1 MKNAVTWFAAAI
13 TTALALPAV
22 GAPAGIPTLDEV
34 RAAIAKSGA
43 RWTAADTRFSRM
55 TPEERRRY
63 VGGLIIPPGFVPFKS
78 NLAAAL
84 PAPLPSKFDWRSN
97 NGNYV
102 TRVKNQAYCGGC
114 WAFAS
119 VGALESRYLIDTSAP
134 GASVDLSEQ
143 ILISCDSG
151 NYGCDGGMLDEAA
164 SFLQSQGTYTE
175 ACFEF
180 QGSDSSCSYAC
191 SEWSSG
197 QGFFKIGG
205 WIGVSQDVDELKTAV
220 YTYGPIPVGMIVC
233 GDMEYYDGGVYSH
246 TSGSCPSDSG
256 HAVLIVG
263 WNDSESAFIVK
274 NSFDTWWGENG
285 YFRIAYGEV
294 YGDSVFGNMAVA
306 YTSAFGTD
314 DTVRVTVATQP
325 TGLDLT
331 IDGETFTAPKTFS
344 WFPGSEHQVSLQGQK
359 SADGKTLYNFEKR
372 SDGKGAFDALVAPSS
387 DGTMTFYFTTEY
399 QLLTSVNDQKM
410 GTMKPACWT
419 GCWIKK
425 GESVTLSATPAQGY
439 VFANWTGDVSSSNN
453 PHQFAMGKPMSVK
466 ANFKV
471 SAGKNYAITAGTGNG
486 GTIEPSGQVWVA
498 EHSSQSFTIT
508 PDAGF
513 RISTVQVDGVSVGA
527 PASYTFKDVTANHTI
542 YATFV
547 SSTQPTF
554 TITAT
559 AGAGGAISPS
569 GSVKVSKGAS
579 QKFVVT
585 AKTGYAVDDIVV
597 DGASKGPA
605 ASYTFTNVT
614 ADHTI
619 EARFSPKG
627 GPTDGGADDGG
638 AAPGDEAVVSLT
650 FVGDG
655 EGTVT
660 SSPAGLSCTKTCG
673 HAFPLGMDL
682 ELVAKPAAGSVFG
695 GWRWGHCGQG
705 TICSLVVDTG
715 KNIVV
720 EFKKAAGEDNDDDT
734 TEPPADPPAEAET
747 GDTPASGGCSCSTLP
762 M

>member
-1 MKNAVTWFAAAI
+1 MKRTLAWFAAAVV
-13 TTALALPAV
+13 TAQSFAAQA
-22 GAPAGIPTLDEV
+22 APAGVPTLDEV
-34 RAAIAKSGA
+34 RQAIAKKGA
-43 RWTAADTRFSRM
+43 RWTAADTRFSKM

-63 VGGLIIPPGFVPFKS
+63 IGGLIIPPGFRPYSS

-102 TRVKNQAYCGGC
+102 TSVKNQAYCGGC

-119 VGALESRYLIDTSAP
+119 VGALESRYLIDTSSP
-134 GASVDLSEQ
+134 GARVDFSEQ

-164 SFLQSQGTYTE
+164 SFLQNQGTYTE

-205 WIGVSQDVDELKTAV
+205 WIGVSQDVDEIKTAV
-220 YTYGPIPVGMIVC
+220 HTYGPIPVGMIVC

-246 TSGSCPSDSG
+246 TSGSCPSDAG
-256 HAVLIVG
+256 HAVLVVG
-263 WNDSESAFIVK
+263 WNDTDGAFIVK
-274 NSFDTWWGENG
+274 NSFDTWWGESG
-285 YFRIAYGEV
+285 HFRIAYNEV

-325 TGLDLT
+325 TGLELT
-331 IDGETFTAPKTFS
+331 IDGETFAAPKTFS
-344 WFPGSEHQVSLQGQK
+344 WFPGSEHQVALQGQK
-359 SADGKTLYNFEKR
+359 SADGKTMFNFEKR
-372 SDGKGAFDALVAPSS
+372 SDGKGAFDALVAPSA
-387 DGTMTFYFTTEY
+387 DGTVTFYFITQY
-399 QLLTSVNDQKM
+399 QLMTAVNDQKM
-410 GTMKPACWT
+410 GTMKPVCWN
-419 GCWIKK
+419 GCWIDK

-439 VFANWTGDVSSSNN
+439 VFANWTGDVSASDN

-471 SAGKNYAITAGTGNG
+471 SQGKNFAITAGTGSSG
-486 GTIEPSGQVWVA
+486 LIEPSGQVWVA
-498 EHSSQSFTIT
+498 EHASQSFTIT
-508 PDAGF
+508 PDTGF
-513 RISTVQVDGVSVGA
+513 RISAVEVDGVSAGT
-527 PASYTFKDVTANHTI
+527 PAAYTFKDVTANHTI

-547 SSTQPTF
+547 SNAQPTF

-569 GSVKVSKGAS
+569 GSVKVAKGAS
-579 QKFVVT
+579 QKFVAT
-585 AKTGYAVDDIVV
+585 PKTGYAVDDIVV
-597 DGASKGPA
+597 DGASKGSA

-619 EARFSPKG
+619 EARFAVKG
-627 GPTDGGADDGG
+627 SQTDGGADDGG
-638 AAPGDEAVVSLT
+638 DTPGNEAIVSLT
-650 FVGDG
+650 FTGDG
-655 EGTVT
+655 DGTVT
-660 SSPAGLSCTKTCG
+660 SDPAGLSCTKTCG
-673 HAFPLGMDL
+673 HAFPLGTDL
-682 ELVAKPAAGSVFG
+682 ELTARPAAGSAFG
-695 GWRWGHCGQG
+695 GWHWGHCGRG
-705 TICSLVVDTG
+705 TICSLTVDTG
-715 KNIVV
+715 KNIIV
-720 EFKKAAGEDNDDDT
+720 EFKKTAGENEEEDP
-734 TEPPADPPAEAET
+734 TEPDPDPSAET
-747 GDTPASGGCSCSTLP
+747 PAGDTPASGGCACSTLSL
-762 M
+762 